1 MEEHAPDLDPD
12 AASLLARARSGTAPP
27 ATRLHLG
34 RLEVGQVGVV
44 EAEVRA
50 VGVVRAYNRKRG
62 GQGLLVRVT
71 LADATG
77 DADLVLWDDEVRQ
90 AQDGP
95 FTPGGQVRLHG
106 PVVKAGRGGGVE
118 LGLGGAEVVAIR
130 ASQEPVRTLQGLL
143 LEIGETFPI
152 GAPPALRFKADLLV
166 QTRTGPVRVVAWD
179 AAVKA
184 ALAAGLGAVIEV
196 QGTPN
201 PLLDG
206 WWTAQEIA
214 QVRRTPS
221 SATPK

>member
-1 MEEHAPDLDPD
+1 MEAPAPDLDPE
-12 AASLLARARSGTAPP
+12 AAFLLAKVQSGTTPP
-27 ATRLHLG
+27 ATHLHLG
-34 RLEVGQVGVV
+34 RLEIGQIGLV

-77 DADLVLWDDEVRQ
+77 EADLVLWDDEVRQ

-95 FTPGGQVRLHG
+95 LAPGSQVRLHG

-118 LGLGGAEVVAIR
+118 LGLGGAEVVALP
-130 ASQEPVRTLQGLL
+130 ASQAPTRTLQGLL
-143 LEIGETFPI
+143 LEIGDTLPI
-152 GAPPALRFKADLLV
+152 GTPPVLRFKADLLV
-166 QTRTGPVRVVAWD
+166 QTRSGPVHVVAWD

-184 ALAAGLGAVIEV
+184 ALAAGLGAVIDV
-196 QGTPN
+196 QGAPN

-206 WWTAQEIA
+206 WWTAQDITPV
-214 QVRRTPS
+214 VRN
-221 SATPK
+221 